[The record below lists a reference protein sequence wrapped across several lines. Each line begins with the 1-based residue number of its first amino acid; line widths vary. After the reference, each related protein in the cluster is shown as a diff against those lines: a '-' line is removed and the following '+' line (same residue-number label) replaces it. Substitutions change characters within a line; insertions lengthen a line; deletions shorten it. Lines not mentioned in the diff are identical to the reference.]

1 MRKIYVV
8 WLAICAMLI
17 GACEQ
22 GGVNDGRTL
31 FELESTSLI
40 RVNAEASESEVL
52 YSITNPLEG
61 ATVTATADVEWI
73 SDFSYEADRVSFAI
87 AANETG
93 SERSGKVTLSYD
105 VHTITVGVLQSSLGG
120 DVSGPYV
127 SLTTRNN
134 MEFTAV
140 GGDGEIGYVLYNVEE
155 GTVPNVVSNVDWITN
170 IEVEAEV
177 VKFQVSTNRTTEV
190 RNGNIALAIGSS
202 QAIVKVTQA
211 AASNDVIMSVESNY
225 VRVGEEVHIT
235 VEYAGEDVTAST
247 KIYDYYTAEEISN
260 PVVFDE
266 TGERIFYGMYNGKR
280 SKVLTIYVVPA
291 NTPEFPADSNVNS
304 YDFNYRMLLVD
315 HTGSTCGYCPAM
327 KTTLRDMYENPQYG
341 SGVNIVYSY
350 SFSSQELCYS
360 SDATSV
366 RNYYREVCKNSSMP
380 LSGYPSVTCNY
391 LHAHAASVAT
401 VMTQI
406 DMLWRDVADAGVA
419 VASHMD
425 GNNLILSTE
434 IKSSVSQ
441 YYRVAVWVLEDGIY
455 ERQVSGQE
463 WMYTHHDVLRDCLT
477 EVTNKEIAGLEWG
490 YVRANDTSRKV
501 LEFTIEDNPNW
512 QSENFKL
519 AIVISAPN
527 NDKGGKYE
535 VVNTLICN
543 IGESVGFEYN

>member
-155 GTVPNVVSNVDWITN
+155 GTVPNVVPNVDWITN

-247 KIYDYYTAEEISN
+247 KIYDYYTAEEIPN

>member
-31 FELESTSLI
+31 FELKSTSLI

-105 VHTITVGVLQSSLGG
+105 VYTITVGVLQSSLGG

-177 VKFQVSTNRTTEV
+177 VKFQVSTNRDTEV

-291 NTPEFPADSNVNS
+291 NTPEFPTDSNVNS

-327 KTTLRDMYENPQYG
+327 KTTLRDMSENPQYG

-360 SDATSV
+360 SDATAV

-434 IKSSVSQ
+434 IKSAVSQ

>member
-105 VHTITVGVLQSSLGG
+105 VYTITVGVLQSSLGG

-291 NTPEFPADSNVNS
+291 NTPEFPTDSNVNS

-315 HTGSTCGYCPAM
+315 HTGSNCGYCPAM

-360 SDATSV
+360 SDATAV

-455 ERQVSGQE
+455 ERQASGQE
-463 WMYTHHDVLRDCLT
+463 WMNTHHDVLRDCLT